1 MKHYEFYGLQLDPF
15 SNTPDNKFY
24 YESSQHT
31 TALAKLMYVA
41 QSMKGLAILLGDVGA
56 GKTTL
61 ARKLLISLPEDKYEA
76 SMLVIIHSGI
86 TADWLLKKIATQM
99 GVENPNDD
107 KMKLLSQLYERLV
120 EIQEEGRSAL
130 VLVDEAQMLKDR
142 SIMEEFRGLLNLEIP
157 GRKFISFIFFGL
169 PEMEDNL
176 RQDEPLNQR
185 VALRYELK
193 SFHFKS
199 TENYIKHRLRVAG
212 AKKMLFTREAVQVIQ
227 TFSKG
232 IPRLINNICDNALL
246 DGMLNKV
253 DVIGKEIVENVA
265 KDLGL
270 RAASKEILKQLESQK
285 VIPIPI
291 PEEFER
297 PKIKPEHI
305 DELGDMGMLAKQ
317 RNDLAPITPVTA
329 NIQKEEPAEPAVP
342 VTPVA
347 PVVSA
352 SKPEQ
357 EVQDDDVDIDK
368 LLDSLEID

>member
-1 MKHYEFYGLQLDPF
+1 MQHYEYYGLQLDPF
-15 SNTPDNKFY
+15 SNTPDSRFY
-24 YESSQHT
+24 YESAQHT

-41 QSMKGLAILLGDVGA
+41 QSMKGLAILLGDVGT

-61 ARKLLISLPEDKYEA
+61 ARKLLMSLPEDKYEA

-107 KMKLLSQLYERLV
+107 KMKLLNQLYERLV
-120 EIQEEGRSAL
+120 EIKEEGRSAL

-169 PEMEDNL
+169 PEMEENL

-185 VALRYELK
+185 VALRYELS
-193 SFHFKS
+193 SFHFRS

-232 IPRLINNICDNALL
+232 IPRLVNNICDNALL
-246 DGMLNKV
+246 DGMLNKAN
-253 DVIGKEIVENVA
+253 VIGKEIIENVA
-265 KDLGL
+265 KELGL
-270 RAASKEILKQLESQK
+270 RAASKEVLKQLESQK
-285 VIPIPI
+285 ITRIPI

-297 PKIKPEHI
+297 PKLKPEHI
-305 DELGDMGMLAKQ
+305 DELGDMGIVAKQ
-317 RNDLAPITPVTA
+317 RNDSVPITPGAA
-329 NIQKEEPAEPAVP
+329 NLQKKEH
-342 VTPVA
+342 VA
-347 PVVSA
+347 VVSEN
-352 SKPEQ
+352 KPEQ
-357 EVQDDDVDIDK
+357 KTQDSEDVDIDK